1 MVLNYCLFFHLMQK
15 VFILIWLLGF
25 PTVISVAQSQDP
37 YGQTRLAYMDLRFQ
51 DGNALLARHYPTE
64 STENIGLSAF
74 REFLTALLW
83 QSGNANTR
91 FLLKAEYWGKR
102 LNAMKVK
109 SPASLTACVELN
121 IYRAVLTSQFYDFR
135 ESASALMQAYRD
147 LTKHRA
153 EMGEVQWNRLSGIMG
168 VLFSQV
174 PDQAWKYL
182 KLAGIRPDGLRG
194 FDGLR
199 EYFSLASPGSA
210 DQLEGYLLL
219 ITAYKEFSTDPG
231 AAWKFA
237 EAQTDRFSMNPL
249 VRYQNA
255 LAALKAGKNGQA
267 INLLTPAAATVPPFP
282 TWDYQLGRC
291 YLHALDSRAALY
303 LERFLKNNGTETYLH
318 AGYLRLGWHYWLNGD
333 AESAGR
339 CFAAIGSL
347 PEARSVY
354 DKQAVRE
361 IHEQPRPDG
370 ELLKLRLLF
379 DGGDFERCLTACN
392 SLERSGVLS
401 VASIGELNYR
411 RARSYQRL
419 NRRDE
424 AILAFESV
432 ISRKEDVKSYLLP
445 NSALQIGYIYK
456 EKGQKDLARKYFQLS
471 LDLNNYGYRDG
482 INRQAQ
488 TAMRELE

>member
-1 MVLNYCLFFHLMQK
+1 
-15 VFILIWLLGF
+15 
-25 PTVISVAQSQDP
+25 
-37 YGQTRLAYMDLRFQ
+37 MDLRFQ
-51 DGNALLARHYPTE
+51 DGNTLLARYYPAE
-64 STENIGLSAF
+64 SAENIRLGAL

-83 QSGNANTR
+83 QSEHANSR
-91 FLLKAEYWGKR
+91 FFLKADYWGKR
-102 LNAMKVK
+102 LISMKVK
-109 SPASLTACVELN
+109 SPASLAASVELN
-121 IYRAVLTSQFYDFR
+121 VYRAVLSSQFSDFR

-153 EMGEVQWNRLSGIMG
+153 DLGEVQWNRLSGIMG
-168 VLFSQV
+168 VLFNQV
-174 PDQAWKYL
+174 PEQAWKYL
-182 KLAGIRPDGLRG
+182 KLAGIRPAALRG

-219 ITAYKEFSTDPG
+219 VTAYKEFSPDPG

-237 EAQTDRFSMNPL
+237 ETKTGLFSMNPL

-255 LAALKAGKNGQA
+255 LSALKAGNNAQA
-267 INLLTPAAATVPPFP
+267 INLLATGATTVPPFP

-291 YLHALDSRAALY
+291 YLHSLDPRAAHY
-303 LERFLKNNGTETYLH
+303 LERFLKSKGTETYLH

-333 AESAGR
+333 SEGAGR
-339 CFAAIGSL
+339 CFVSAGSL

-354 DKQAVRE
+354 DKQAIRE
-361 IHEQPRPDG
+361 MQEQPRPDG

-379 DGGDFERCLTACN
+379 DGGDFERCLSACS
-392 SLERSGVLS
+392 SLERSGVLPA
-401 VASIGELNYR
+401 ASLGELNYR

-445 NSALQIGYIYK
+445 NSALQIGYLYK

-471 LDLNNYGYRDG
+471 LDLNQYGYRDG

-488 TAMRELE
+488 AALRELE